1 MWTILRSEIWAA
13 QGLISDGM
21 FGRKEPVDT
30 FCDFLSSTS
39 FCKVTMLPLLLLGT
53 FLLRSSA
60 PSGVAPKARLPL
72 LVVMMKSPVQDVVA
86 QSICRSGEFVLV

>member
-1 MWTILRSEIWAA
+1 ML
-13 QGLISDGM
+13 
-21 FGRKEPVDT
+21 GRKELVHT

-39 FCKVTMLPLLLLGT
+39 FCEGTILPLLSLGT

-60 PSGVAPKARLPL
+60 PSGAAPEARLAL

-86 QSICRSGEFVLV
+86 HPISRSGEFVLV